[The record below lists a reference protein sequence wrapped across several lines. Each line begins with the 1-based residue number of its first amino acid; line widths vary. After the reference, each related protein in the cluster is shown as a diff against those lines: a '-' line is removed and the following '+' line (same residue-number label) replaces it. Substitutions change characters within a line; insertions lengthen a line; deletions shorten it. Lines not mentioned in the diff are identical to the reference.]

1 MTMVAVCLF
10 KEGGVLI
17 SDSRATKDNNGK
29 YAFSDTLQKILY
41 IRKNIALSYAG
52 DVQIAGDVAR
62 EVRLK
67 VIGDDNL
74 KEPQTLAAKIP
85 TIATLSYLKYVF
97 IRGRPCAVYLLLA
110 GVDSSGK
117 TYAWVFKSPGF
128 KPIKIENGFDVIGSG
143 EVVAPYLEKSYK
155 NIDSSHND
163 LKSKADALIVGLESE
178 LQKHDVNTVGGLF
191 QVVLLTP
198 EGIRPLRYGFMDL
211 DPLKSGDAKSMELI
225 KGKWTQTNEA
235 TREKVELLEP
245 SKLVTNVFKETQFH
259 EYAPP
264 NQDKKIPKWYS
275 YYFITCSKVKRDI
288 TTTEFQGV
296 LTQIA
301 SLRYPAT
308 IPIIASMG
316 FWGTAGENQIELRVE
331 KDGKQ
336 ETIYSKKIH
345 TEYLPE
351 IVELDAEIKLVISSP
366 GPAFLEFLINKQ
378 VLARKALYFGNLNG
392 IPKSDGDKEKFLRER
407 QSQLTEEHRQLSD
420 AFLNDKN
427 SVTEYFVLCENCI
440 HEGNV
445 IKFINEMKA
454 VYWKSYPL
462 PLRVYIASAI
472 RMPKGKHSIRIEL
485 VNAATRYNSNIT
497 NTTVEN
503 TSDCLVTPIHGEM
516 VVNIPEPG
524 IYFFNLYVDDKFITS
539 ALLPAELSKAK
550 YSYSLTDEGEKMV
563 ESGELIILP
572 RRSILESEI
581 KNNK

>member
-1 MTMVAVCLF
+1 MTMVAACLF

-17 SDSRATKDNNGK
+17 SDSRATKDDKGS
-29 YAFSDTLQKILY
+29 YVFSDTLQKILY

-67 VIGDDNL
+67 VIVDDNL
-74 KEPQTLAAKIP
+74 KEPQALAAKIP
-85 TIATLSYLKYVF
+85 AIATLSYLKYAF
-97 IRGRPCAVYLLLA
+97 IRGRPSAIYLLMA

-117 TYAWVFKSPGF
+117 TSAWVFKSPSF
-128 KPIKIENGFDVIGSG
+128 KPVTIEKGFDVIGSG
-143 EVVAPYLEKSYK
+143 EVVAPYLEKNYK
-155 NIDSSHND
+155 KIDSSHND
-163 LKSKADALIVGLESE
+163 LKSKADVLIIDLENE
-178 LQKHDVNTVGGLF
+178 LQKHGVDTVGGLF

-211 DPLKSGDAKSMELI
+211 DPLKSGNAKNMELI

-235 TREKVELLEP
+235 TREKVDLLEP
-245 SKLVTNVFKETQFH
+245 SKLITNVFKETQFH
-259 EYAPP
+259 EYVPP
-264 NQDKKIPKWYS
+264 DQDKKIPKWYTS
-275 YYFITCSKVKRDI
+275 YFITCSQVKRDV

-296 LTQIA
+296 LTQIG
-301 SLRYPAT
+301 SLNYPAT

-316 FWGTAGENQIELRVE
+316 FWGATGENQIELRLE

-336 ETIYSKKIH
+336 ETIYSKKIY

-351 IVELDAEIKLVISSP
+351 IVELDAEIKIVITSP
-366 GPAFLEFLINKQ
+366 GPASLEFLINNQ
-378 VLARKALYFGNLNG
+378 VLARKALYFGKLTD
-392 IPKSDGDKEKFLRER
+392 IPTSKEDKERFLREC
-407 QSQLTEEHRQLSD
+407 QSRLTEEHRQLSD

-427 SVTEYFVLCENCI
+427 SVIEYFILCEKCI
-440 HEGNV
+440 YEGNA

-472 RMPKGKHSIRIEL
+472 RMPKGKHSVRIEL

-503 TSDCLVTPIHGEM
+503 TSDCLATPIHGEM

-524 IYFFNLYVDDKFITS
+524 VYFFNLYVDDKFITS

-550 YSYSLTDEGEKMV
+550 YSYSLTDEGQKMV
-563 ESGELIILP
+563 ESGELIILS
-572 RRSILESEI
+572 RRSVLESEI
-581 KNNK
+581 KK